1 MNLTKGGVVFMKKLL
16 KRMMVVT
23 LFLSLCIPMYGFAKE
38 NEEVNEPVTQI
49 QLFSGSVNYNTAS
62 TGASGTINYKNGSAN
77 FNLRADVSASFTYR
91 LKTNMN
97 VQVGFYNAYTGG
109 RTVLY
114 TGSLTSKTVSYKPSS
129 NVTGY
134 FYIKNMTSG
143 TLTVSSA
150 SVSY

>member
-1 MNLTKGGVVFMKKLL
+1 MKKIL
-16 KRMMVVT
+16 KRMMVVI
-23 LFLSLCIPMYGFAKE
+23 LILSLCIPVYGFAKE
-38 NEEVNEPVTQI
+38 TSEVDAKLAEI
-49 QLFSGSVNYNTAS
+49 QPYGGSLNYSSAS
-62 TGASGTINYKNGSAN
+62 TGAYGTINYKRGSAT
-77 FNLRADVSASFTYR
+77 FTLTAGYTASFSYKLSKST
-91 LKTNMN
+91 N
-97 VQVGFYNAYTGG
+97 VQVGFYNASTGG